1 MDYSINSQPVNPAKE
16 LFTAIALHPNAD
28 DILTIASR
36 PRVSKVKSLKQRQS
50 KTERCTLGQV
60 AGNKLPEGYQ
70 YMMTIRTNAFL
81 QWSMREL
88 LDKYLALKG
97 LQVVTQYR
105 DDNEEVK
112 PIVFEPFTSDRGD
125 QLTTIYIT
133 TKDNAIGDFED

>member
-1 MDYSINSQPVNPAKE
+1 MNYSLNNQPINPAEE
-16 LFTAIALHPNAD
+16 LFNAIALHPNAG

-50 KTERCTLGQV
+50 KTERCLLGQV
-60 AGNKLPEGYQ
+60 SSNSLPENYL
-70 YMMTIRTNAFL
+70 YMMTIKTDAFL
-81 QWSMREL
+81 SWNMREL

-133 TKDNAIGDFED
+133 TKSNSIGEFSN